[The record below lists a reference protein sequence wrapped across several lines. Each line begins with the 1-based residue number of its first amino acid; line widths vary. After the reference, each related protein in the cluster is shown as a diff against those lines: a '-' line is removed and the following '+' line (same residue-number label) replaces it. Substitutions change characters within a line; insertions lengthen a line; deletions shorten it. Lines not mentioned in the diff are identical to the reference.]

1 MERDDKKMGGIRV
14 LLLIFPYVIIVGIFQ
29 IIGYIIAGISFEEEL
44 QLTTTQSFIISIA
57 TLLGTLTVLY
67 PFMRF
72 VEKRKFKE
80 LGLKIKDRGF
90 DLLAGVI
97 IGLVVMA
104 TGFFMLIVLN
114 EINIQNFNLDLEEVL
129 LSIGVFMAVS
139 ISEELLCK
147 GYIQRNLMYSFNNY
161 IALIVSSLLFALA
174 HSFNPNLSW
183 IALAGLFGAGILLG
197 LSYIYTK
204 NLWFPIS
211 LHFSWNLFQANFGF
225 NVSGQEFYSI
235 VEFNIAEE
243 NILNGGKFGF
253 EASIFSLI
261 LQIALILLFFRYYQ
275 KRKNLTENS

>member
-1 MERDDKKMGGIRV
+1 M
-14 LLLIFPYVIIVGIFQ
+14 
-29 IIGYIIAGISFEEEL
+29 
-44 QLTTTQSFIISIA
+44 T
-57 TLLGTLTVLY
+57 
-67 PFMRF
+67 F

-90 DLLAGVI
+90 DFLAGII
-97 IGLVVMA
+97 IGLIVMA
-104 TGFFMLIVLN
+104 TGFFLLIVLD
-114 EINIQNFNLDLEEVL
+114 EINVQNFNLDLQEML

-139 ISEELLCK
+139 ISEELLCR

-211 LHFSWNLFQANFGF
+211 LHFSWNLFQAYFGF

-261 LQIALILLFFRYYQ
+261 LQIALILLIFKYYQ
-275 KRKNLTENS
+275 KRKNLAENN

>member
-1 MERDDKKMGGIRV
+1 MERDDKKMGWIRV

-29 IIGYIIAGISFEEEL
+29 IIGYIIGGISFEEKL
-44 QLTTTQSFIISIA
+44 QLTTTESFIISIA
-57 TLLGTLTVLY
+57 TLLGTLTVLFL
-67 PFMRF
+67 FMRF

-104 TGFFMLIVLN
+104 TGFFLLIVLN
-114 EINIQNFNLDLEEVL
+114 EINVQNFNLDLEEVL
-129 LSIGVFMAVS
+129 LSIGVFTAVS
-139 ISEELLCK
+139 ISEELLCR

-161 IALIVSSLLFALA
+161 IALIISSLLFALA

-211 LHFSWNLFQANFGF
+211 LHFSWNLFQAYFGF

-261 LQIALILLFFRYYQ
+261 LQIALILLIFRYYQ

>member
-1 MERDDKKMGGIRV
+1 MERDDKKMGWIRV

-29 IIGYIIAGISFEEEL
+29 IIGYIMAGISFEEEL
-44 QLTTTQSFIISIA
+44 QPTTTQSFILTIA
-57 TLLGTLTVLY
+57 TLLATLTVLY
-67 PFMRF
+67 VFMRF

-97 IGLVVMA
+97 IGLIVMA
-104 TGFFMLIVLN
+104 TGFFLLIVLN
-114 EINIQNFNLDLEEVL
+114 EINVQNFNLDLEEVL

-139 ISEELLCK
+139 ISEELLCR

-161 IALIVSSLLFALA
+161 IALIISSLLFALA

-211 LHFSWNLFQANFGF
+211 LHFSWNLFQAYFGF

-261 LQIALILLFFRYYQ
+261 LQIALILLIFRYYQ

>member
-1 MERDDKKMGGIRV
+1 MERDDKKMGWIRV
-14 LLLIFPYVIIVGIFQ
+14 LLLIFPYVIIVGIFK

-44 QLTTTQSFIISIA
+44 QPTTTQSFIITIA
-57 TLLGTLTVLY
+57 TLLATLTVLY
-67 PFMRF
+67 LFMRF

-90 DLLAGVI
+90 DLLAGII
-97 IGLVVMA
+97 IGLIVMA
-104 TGFFMLIVLN
+104 TGFFLLIVLN
-114 EINIQNFNLDLEEVL
+114 EINVQNFNLDLEEIL

-139 ISEELLCK
+139 ISEELLCR

-161 IALIVSSLLFALA
+161 IALIISSLLFALA

-183 IALAGLFGAGILLG
+183 IALAGLFAAGILLG

-211 LHFSWNLFQANFGF
+211 LHFSWNLFQAYFGF

-261 LQIALILLFFRYYQ
+261 LQIALILLIFRYYQ
-275 KRKNLTENS
+275 KRKNLSENS

>member
-1 MERDDKKMGGIRV
+1 MERDDKKMGWIRV

-29 IIGYIIAGISFEEEL
+29 IIGYIIGGISFEEEL
-44 QLTTTQSFIISIA
+44 QLTTTQSFIITIA

-67 PFMRF
+67 LFMRF
-72 VEKRKFKE
+72 VEKREFKE

-90 DLLAGVI
+90 DLLAGII
-97 IGLVVMA
+97 IGLIVMA
-104 TGFFMLIVLN
+104 TGFFLLIVLN
-114 EINIQNFNLDLEEVL
+114 EINVQNFNLDLEEVL

-139 ISEELLCK
+139 ISEELLCR

-161 IALIVSSLLFALA
+161 IALIISSLLFALA

-211 LHFSWNLFQANFGF
+211 LHFSWNLFQAYFGF

-261 LQIALILLFFRYYQ
+261 PQIALILLIFRYYQ
-275 KRKNLTENS
+275 KRKNLSENS

>member
-1 MERDDKKMGGIRV
+1 MERDDKKMGWIRV

-44 QLTTTQSFIISIA
+44 QLTTTQSFIITLA
-57 TLLGTLTVLY
+57 TLLATLTVLY
-67 PFMRF
+67 LFMRF

-97 IGLVVMA
+97 IGLIVMA
-104 TGFFMLIVLN
+104 TGFFLLIVLN
-114 EINIQNFNLDLEEVL
+114 ETNVQNFNLDLEEVL

-139 ISEELLCK
+139 ISEELLCR

-211 LHFSWNLFQANFGF
+211 LHFSWNLFQAYFGF

-261 LQIALILLFFRYYQ
+261 LQIALILLIFRYYQ
-275 KRKNLTENS
+275 KRKNLSENS

>member
-1 MERDDKKMGGIRV
+1 MERDDKKMGWIRV

-29 IIGYIIAGISFEEEL
+29 IIGYIIGGISFEEEL
-44 QLTTTQSFIISIA
+44 QLTTTQSFIITIA

-67 PFMRF
+67 LFMRF

-97 IGLVVMA
+97 IGLIVMA
-104 TGFFMLIVLN
+104 TGFFLLIVLN
-114 EINIQNFNLDLEEVL
+114 EINVQNFNLDLEEVL

-139 ISEELLCK
+139 ISEELLCR

-211 LHFSWNLFQANFGF
+211 LHFSWNLFQAYFGF

-261 LQIALILLFFRYYQ
+261 LQIALILLIFRYYQ

>member
-1 MERDDKKMGGIRV
+1 MERDDQKMGWIRV

-29 IIGYIIAGISFEEEL
+29 IIGYIIGGISFEEKL
-44 QLTTTQSFIISIA
+44 QLTTTESFIISIA

-67 PFMRF
+67 LFMRF

-90 DLLAGVI
+90 DLLAGII
-97 IGLVVMA
+97 IGLIVMA
-104 TGFFMLIVLN
+104 TGFFLLIVLN
-114 EINIQNFNLDLEEVL
+114 EINVQNFNLDLEEIL
-129 LSIGVFMAVS
+129 LSIGVFTAVS
-139 ISEELLCK
+139 ISEELLCR

-161 IALIVSSLLFALA
+161 IALIISSLLFALA

-211 LHFSWNLFQANFGF
+211 LHFSWNLFQAYFGF

-261 LQIALILLFFRYYQ
+261 LQIALILLIFRYYQ
-275 KRKNLTENS
+275 KRKNLSENS

>member
-1 MERDDKKMGGIRV
+1 MERDDKKMGWIRV

-44 QLTTTQSFIISIA
+44 QPTTIQSFILSIA
-57 TLLGTLTVLY
+57 TLLATLTVLY
-67 PFMRF
+67 LIMRF

-97 IGLVVMA
+97 IGLIVMA
-104 TGFFMLIVLN
+104 TGFFLLIVLN
-114 EINIQNFNLDLEEVL
+114 EINVQNFNLDLEEVL

-139 ISEELLCK
+139 ISEELFCR

-161 IALIVSSLLFALA
+161 IALIISSLLFALA

-211 LHFSWNLFQANFGF
+211 LHFSWNLFQAYFGF

-261 LQIALILLFFRYYQ
+261 LQIALILLIFRYYQ
-275 KRKNLTENS
+275 KRKNITENS

>member
-1 MERDDKKMGGIRV
+1 MERDDQKMGWIRV

-29 IIGYIIAGISFEEEL
+29 IIGYIIGGISFEEEL
-44 QLTTTQSFIISIA
+44 QLTTTQSFIITIA

-67 PFMRF
+67 LFMRF

-97 IGLVVMA
+97 IGLIVMA
-104 TGFFMLIVLN
+104 TGFFLLIVLN
-114 EINIQNFNLDLEEVL
+114 EINVQNFNLDLEEVL
-129 LSIGVFMAVS
+129 LSIGVFTAVS
-139 ISEELLCK
+139 ISEELLCR

-161 IALIVSSLLFALA
+161 IALIISSLLFALA

-211 LHFSWNLFQANFGF
+211 LHFSWNLFQAYFGF

-261 LQIALILLFFRYYQ
+261 LQITLILLIFRYYQ
-275 KRKNLTENS
+275 KRKNLSENS